1 MLRGEVAAL
10 TAAFLW
16 ALSTVIFGRL
26 GKSLSPLVLNLAKG
40 GIAIAL
46 ILITLV
52 LQQNL
57 QPQLPSAAIF
67 WLMLSGVIGIGLGDT
82 AYFRSINY
90 LGARRALL
98 MECLAPP
105 LTALIALVFFAGTV
119 ERDRLGR
126 HFAHGGRHR
135 LGDFRTGPHRR
146 SEIRQ
151 LTGRHSLE
159 RIGSAWAGQRGGDVA
174 GGTGKYGH
182 RSLVEWAAA
191 HCCWGHHFSDFG
203 GESRSSW
210 RKIATSAIA
219 ANPTDAGAG
228 GLFGYLSGDLA
239 AASGVQIYPGGHCS
253 GIAGDQSVICAAH
266 CGDVGRSRHR
276 TSRAGCVG
284 GDRRYLVADWGVV
297 IEGLAAVATRSSTG
311 CRSVDGKM

>member
-105 LTALIALVFFAGTV
+105 LTALIALVFLQ
-119 ERDRLGR
+119 E
-126 HFAHGGRHR
+126 
-135 LGDFRTGPHRR
+135 
-146 SEIRQ
+146 Q
-151 LTGRHSLE
+151 L
-159 RIGSAWAGQRGGDVA
+159 
-174 GGTGKYGH
+174 
-182 RSLVEWAAA
+182 
-191 HCCWGHHFSDFG
+191 
-203 GESRSSW
+203 
-210 RKIATSAIA
+210 SAIA
-219 ANPTDAGAG
+219 WGGILLTVGGIAWVISERVPTADQKYVNLRAGILWSVLAQLGQASGAVMSRGVLANTDIDPLWSGLLRIAAG
-228 GLFGYLSGDLA
+228 GIILVILVGSRGQVGQNCDLCDRGKSYRCWCWRPFWVPIWRFGCSKWRSNLPRRALLR
-239 AASGVQIYPGGHCS
+239 HCWRP
-253 GIAGDQSVICAAH
+253 V
-266 CGDVGRSRHR
+266 
-276 TSRAGCVG
+276 
-284 GDRRYLVADWGVV
+284 RYLCCP
-297 IEGLAAVATRSSTG
+297 LR
-311 CRSVDGKM
+311 

>member
-1 MLRGEVAAL
+1 MLRGEVEAL

-90 LGARRALL
+90 LGARQALL

-105 LTALIALVFFAGTV
+105 LTALIALVFLQ
-119 ERDRLGR
+119 E
-126 HFAHGGRHR
+126 
-135 LGDFRTGPHRR
+135 
-146 SEIRQ
+146 Q
-151 LTGRHSLE
+151 L
-159 RIGSAWAGQRGGDVA
+159 
-174 GGTGKYGH
+174 
-182 RSLVEWAAA
+182 
-191 HCCWGHHFSDFG
+191 
-203 GESRSSW
+203 
-210 RKIATSAIA
+210 SAIA
-219 ANPTDAGAG
+219 WGGILLTVGGIAWVISERVPTADQKYVNLRAGILWSVLAQLGQASGAVMSRGVLANTDIDPLWSGLLRIAAG
-228 GLFGYLSGDLA
+228 GIILVILVGSRGQVGAKLRPLRSRQILPMLVLA
-239 AASGVQIYPGGHCS
+239 AFLGTYLAIWLQQVAFKFTPA
-253 GIAGDQSVICAAH
+253 GIAQALLA
-266 CGDVGRSRHR
+266 
-276 TSRAGCVG
+276 TSPLFVLPIAVML
-284 GDRRYLVADWGVV
+284 GDRVTGRAVLGVLVAIGGIWLLIG
-297 IEGLAAVATRSSTG
+297 AS
-311 CRSVDGKM
+311 